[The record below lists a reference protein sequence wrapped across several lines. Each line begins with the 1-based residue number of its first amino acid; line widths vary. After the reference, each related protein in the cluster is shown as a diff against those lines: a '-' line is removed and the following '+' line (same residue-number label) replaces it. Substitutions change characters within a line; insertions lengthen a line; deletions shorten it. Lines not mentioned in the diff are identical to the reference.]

1 MRESG
6 SWVERLKSKK
16 KERRKKRV
24 SPLMKLIIFLFIVGG
39 LAAFLA
45 SPMFDIAGYEIE
57 GNNYYSDEEILVMGG
72 CRTGENIFWGA
83 ELADI
88 QQRLKKD
95 AYMEEV
101 TVTRSLPDT
110 ISIQITERRQT
121 AAIVYGE
128 KFVVIDSEGTV
139 LRKTSVQPK
148 ITVIKGLT
156 ISRLNVGELLETEE
170 NVLFRQ
176 TLEMLASMEKG
187 DMFFKKIE
195 LSNLQIRAFV
205 YDSLICQGTPEHLM
219 ESMETGQL
227 QAVIQELYNQDI
239 ERGTIQV
246 SGDNYISFT
255 PKID

>member
-1 MRESG
+1 MR
-6 SWVERLKSKK
+6 
-16 KERRKKRV
+16 
-24 SPLMKLIIFLFIVGG
+24 
-39 LAAFLA
+39 
-45 SPMFDIAGYEIE
+45 
-57 GNNYYSDEEILVMGG
+57 
-72 CRTGENIFWGA
+72 
-83 ELADI
+83 
-88 QQRLKKD
+88 
-95 AYMEEV
+95 
-101 TVTRSLPDT
+101 
-110 ISIQITERRQT
+110 
-121 AAIVYGE
+121 
-128 KFVVIDSEGTV
+128 
-139 LRKTSVQPK
+139 
-148 ITVIKGLT
+148 KGLRGLYLSLLVAVLILT
-156 ISRLNVGELLETEE
+156 ASASERAGSLWIRLNVGELLETEE